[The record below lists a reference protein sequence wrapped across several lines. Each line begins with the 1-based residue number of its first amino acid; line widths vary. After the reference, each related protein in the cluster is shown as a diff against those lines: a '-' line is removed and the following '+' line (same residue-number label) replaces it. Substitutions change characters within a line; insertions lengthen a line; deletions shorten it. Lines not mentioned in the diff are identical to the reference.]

1 MKTLRQIFA
10 IARVEFRFGLR
21 RGAPVVVTAAIG
33 LLVGAGFLISPIIN
47 LSNVIT
53 PPDDYTPQ
61 QWQRLAQIGITPAI
75 VRFLDRD
82 VLADMTAG
90 GASQSWFP
98 VYLGLLFL
106 PLATAGVIPADR
118 KFGTLELLR
127 SLPIDG
133 KRYLAG
139 KLLGTLAIVALVAC
153 FPLLLFLALLEGI
166 LLSHTGFGIPLAL
179 IGFFLKLSVL
189 DSLPVMLFGATLG
202 VTVGIAARSRRAAI
216 LPGFAAVDLAD
227 GLSAST
233 GIIRSIGPGSLLR
246 SRGVPEYLAGLLDP
260 FHRRQFAGAGG
271 SQPAGRPG
279 AAGRTGPGDRHA
291 CRCRLDSGRSCRP
304 CPPLPTMEGEF
315 LMIPLRQILAIA
327 RAELRFAFRRG
338 APVAVTVLTGLLV
351 STGILLL
358 MADNLPVYASALT
371 FTPDQQARWLAAG
384 FSLEQHARF
393 VANGP
398 ADMLVMGT
406 LLGGLLMF
414 TALLLLPAAT
424 ISAVPADRV
433 FGVAELMRSTPL
445 TGARYLAGKV
455 LGVLAAVALT
465 GMVMLGLFFAAAN
478 ILFFSTMH
486 FGLSWNASRYYLEI
500 AFLDGSLFLLWGT
513 GVGVLLGALFRT
525 RRAAIFPGLFAGGLS
540 LVFWLEA
547 FRPPSSDPSML
558 FTDRLQYYL
567 LQNYHSII
575 AELAQTGGFDA
586 GPFGWTQRV
595 AFSQV
600 VLMFL
605 TVLGALAILAVVAR
619 LWLKWKENF

>member
-216 LPGFAAVDLAD
+216 LPGFAAGALGMLTWLTVFRPPQGLSDPLDLAAYYVLEGYQNIWQASWTHFTGDSSPAPVDL
-227 GLSAST
+227 S
-233 GIIRSIGPGSLLR
+233 
-246 SRGVPEYLAGLLDP
+246 
-260 FHRRQFAGAGG
+260 
-271 SQPAGRPG
+271 
-279 AAGRTGPGDRHA
+279 
-291 CRCRLDSGRSCRP
+291 
-304 CPPLPTMEGEF
+304 
-315 LMIPLRQILAIA
+315 
-327 RAELRFAFRRG
+327 
-338 APVAVTVLTGLLV
+338 
-351 STGILLL
+351 
-358 MADNLPVYASALT
+358 
-371 FTPDQQARWLAAG
+371 
-384 FSLEQHARF
+384 
-393 VANGP
+393 
-398 ADMLVMGT
+398 
-406 LLGGLLMF
+406 
-414 TALLLLPAAT
+414 
-424 ISAVPADRV
+424 
-433 FGVAELMRSTPL
+433 
-445 TGARYLAGKV
+445 
-455 LGVLAAVALT
+455 
-465 GMVMLGLFFAAAN
+465 
-478 ILFFSTMH
+478 
-486 FGLSWNASRYYLEI
+486 
-500 AFLDGSLFLLWGT
+500 
-513 GVGVLLGALFRT
+513 LLGAQAPRV
-525 RRAAIFPGLFAGGLS
+525 G
-540 LVFWLEA
+540 
-547 FRPPSSDPSML
+547 
-558 FTDRLQYYL
+558 
-567 LQNYHSII
+567 
-575 AELAQTGGFDA
+575 LAQVIGMLV
-586 GPFGWTQRV
+586 V
-595 AFSQV
+595 A
-600 VLMFL
+600 VLIL
-605 TVLGALAILAVVAR
+605 VGLAVLAR
-619 LWLKWKENF
+619 LYLRWKENF